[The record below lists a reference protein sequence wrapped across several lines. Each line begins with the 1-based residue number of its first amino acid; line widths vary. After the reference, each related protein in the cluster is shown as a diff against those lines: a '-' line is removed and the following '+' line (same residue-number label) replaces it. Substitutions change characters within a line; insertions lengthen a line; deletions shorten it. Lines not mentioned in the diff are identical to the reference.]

1 MQFEENHTQH
11 TYNLTGCGN
20 GYLEINGEQI
30 GEPVF
35 LTGEVLE
42 KIAPLTPQELST
54 ETFLNAMT
62 AHNERPEVILVGTGD
77 KQIFLHPRIAAQLA
91 REGIGLE
98 SMNTAAA
105 CRTRMVLES
114 EGRRV
119 WAWLWP

>member
-1 MQFEENHTQH
+1 MQFEENHTQQ

-20 GYLEINGEQI
+20 GYLEINGERIQ
-30 GEPVF
+30 EPVF
-35 LTGEVLE
+35 LTGSVLE
-42 KIAPLTPQELST
+42 TLDGLTPQDLTAEV
-54 ETFLNAMT
+54 FLNAI
-62 AHNERPEVILVGTGD
+62 AAQNERPEVILVGTGER
-77 KQIFLHPRIAAQLA
+77 QQFLHPRIAARLA
-91 REGIGLE
+91 NDGIGLE